1 MATNKKVEKLVDYF
15 ISKEYGTIVYH
26 QEIATL
32 IDAKYGSYGYRSIV
46 NAAKKKLLESGKMI
60 ESIRKSGYQVV
71 EPDAYTDKAVGKV
84 HSAVRNINDGQKIMD
99 NAPVNDMSPVGL
111 EIHNQ
116 VNDRF
121 RLVRASMTGSK
132 VEITMLS
139 KKREH
144 PMKQLQA

>member
-15 ISKEYGTIVYH
+15 MEKEYGVIVYH
-26 QEIATL
+26 QEIAAL
-32 IDAKYGSYGYRSIV
+32 IDAKYGSYAYKSIV
-46 NAAKKKLLESGKMI
+46 NTAKKKLLESGHMI
-60 ESIRKSGYQVV
+60 DSVRKSGYQVV

>member
-26 QEIATL
+26 QEIASL
-32 IDAKYGSYGYRSIV
+32 IDAKYGSYAYRSIV

-71 EPDAYTDKAVGKV
+71 EPDKYTDVAVGQV
-84 HSAVRNINDGQKIMD
+84 IAGARRIDHGSKIMRV
-99 NAPVNDMSPVGL
+99 APVKDMSQSGVESYNL
-111 EIHNQ
+111 
-116 VNDRF
+116 VNDR
-121 RLVRASMTGSK
+121 LHILQAAITGSK

>member
-26 QEIATL
+26 QEIAAL
-32 IDAKYGSYGYRSIV
+32 IDIKYGSYAYRSIV
-46 NAAKKKLLESGKMI
+46 NTAKKKLLESGHMI
-60 ESIRKSGYQVV
+60 DSIRKSGYQVV
-71 EPDAYTDKAVGKV
+71 EPDNYTDKAVDKV
-84 HSAVRNINDGQKIMD
+84 QRAVKNINNGQKIMD

-121 RLVRASMTGSK
+121 RLLRASTTGSK

-144 PMKQLQA
+144 PMKQLQT